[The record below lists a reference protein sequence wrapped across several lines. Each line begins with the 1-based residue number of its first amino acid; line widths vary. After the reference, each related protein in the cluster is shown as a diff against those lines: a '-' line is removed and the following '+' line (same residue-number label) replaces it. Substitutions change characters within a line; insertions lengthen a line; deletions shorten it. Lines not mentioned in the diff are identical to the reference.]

1 MSLQFFNSKVGKTN
15 QQSSKCKKTPKS
27 FRPNANEVDRFN
39 RIAGIGKGERVRD
52 EKEGERARDEKGENR
67 RKYY

>member
-1 MSLQFFNSKVGKTN
+1 MGKTN
-15 QQSSKCKKTPKS
+15 QQSSKCKKKLRNH
-27 FRPNANEVDRFN
+27 FGQNANEVDRFN